1 MNKLKRNNMKQ
12 KILFAVLIV
21 ALTGFTTQVS
31 AQYNNGNEYK
41 TNQQKRIHNG
51 VRNGELTRS
60 EARHLR
66 MREAKLRHDRQM
78 AMRDGKITRR
88 EMRQLRKAEKRNN
101 VAIYNNKHNRNKR
114 Y

>member
-1 MNKLKRNNMKQ
+1 MKQ
-12 KILFAVLIV
+12 KILFAALIV

-41 TNQQKRIHNG
+41 TNQKRIHNG
-51 VRNGELTRS
+51 VHNGELTRS
-60 EARHLR
+60 EARHLK
-66 MREAKLRHDRQM
+66 MREAKLRHDKRM

-88 EMRQLRKAEKRNN
+88 EMRQLRKEEKRNN
-101 VAIYNNKHNRNKR
+101 VAIYNHKHNRNKR

>member
-1 MNKLKRNNMKQ
+1 MKQ
-12 KILFAVLIV
+12 KILFAALIV

-31 AQYNNGNEYK
+31 AQYNNRNDYK
-41 TNQQKRIHNG
+41 TNHQKRIHNG
-51 VRNGELTRS
+51 VHNGELTRN

-66 MREAKLRHDRQM
+66 MREAKLRHDKKM

-88 EMRQLRKAEKRNN
+88 EMRQLKKAERRNN
-101 VAIYNNKHNRNKR
+101 VAIYNYKHNRNKR

>member
-1 MNKLKRNNMKQ
+1 MKQ